1 MYGDIADYLPATMP
15 LAGGAAR
22 TIVAECRIRH
32 VDVHRL
38 LVHVHGMLR
47 ISQVPG
53 RLAMTAARYPKK
65 AAVWVT

>member
-15 LAGGAAR
+15 LAGGAA
-22 TIVAECRIRH
+22 VAECWIRH

-53 RLAMTAARYPKK
+53 RLAMTAARYLKRV
-65 AAVWVT
+65 AVRWT